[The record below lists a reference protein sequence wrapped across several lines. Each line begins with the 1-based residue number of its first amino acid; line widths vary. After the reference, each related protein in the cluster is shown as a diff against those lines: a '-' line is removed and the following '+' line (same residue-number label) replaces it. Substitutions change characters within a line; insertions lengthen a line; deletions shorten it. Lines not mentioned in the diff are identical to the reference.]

1 MEVNMKKLL
10 LVPFTLA
17 LISTSAY
24 SQESIKIGPQDNFE
38 NTMHQQFSDIFNNFF
53 NQGFS
58 KINNI
63 QQENKGFLPLRA
75 LSSYP
80 RTDMY
85 ETDKEIKISIEI
97 PGIDKDDIDLQIQQD
112 MVSIKYSDKGER
124 ERKTRNYTINERSF
138 ASFQRQIALPSYAD
152 YERAEADYENG
163 VLEISIPKTKDAK
176 VKPKKIEIN

>member
-1 MEVNMKKLL
+1 MKKFL

-38 NTMHQQFSDIFNNFF
+38 NTMQQQFSDIFSSFF

-58 KINNI
+58 KINNVK
-63 QQENKGFLPLRA
+63 EDNKGFLPLRA

-85 ETDKEIKISIEI
+85 ETDKDIIISIEI
-97 PGIDKDDIDLQIQQD
+97 PGIDKDDIDLQIQQGL
-112 MVSIKYSDKGER
+112 VSIKYEDKGAR
-124 ERKTRNYTINERSF
+124 ERKARNYSISERSY
-138 ASFQRQIALPSYAD
+138 ASFQRQIGLPNYAN
-152 YERAEADYENG
+152 YEKAEADYENG
-163 VLEISIPKTKDAK
+163 ILEITIPKDEETKIK
-176 VKPKKIEIN
+176 SKKIEIN